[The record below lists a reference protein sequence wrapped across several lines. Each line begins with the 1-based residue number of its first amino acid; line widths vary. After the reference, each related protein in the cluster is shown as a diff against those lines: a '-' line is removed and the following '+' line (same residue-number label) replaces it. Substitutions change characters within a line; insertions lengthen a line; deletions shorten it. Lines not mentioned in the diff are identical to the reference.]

1 MPVPTTISNVRTS
14 MDASAARLNALPA
27 AWLLIAAGV
36 ACFPAKG
43 LEWFLIFDYFADRMR
58 DGLGNL
64 AAADWWTAMALA
76 GFAVVALTVAVHM
89 MLIQL
94 APRTR
99 LKLLLVMGILALV
112 AIAANPIATSDP
124 ADLVGTNSFDVSAET
139 ETPVSWFFWIAEV
152 ARLPVYVIAAIVSGL
167 GLGWLIDGIM
177 ILRDRREGNQKI
189 AEGDE
194 IMVIYEDTQAEVEG
208 WTQSREM
215 TGQTWRVQVSKE
227 LSALAMQEALRAEVY
242 TEGPVV
248 SAAAFHEIM
257 EEDAEDPEELPDPAV
272 MDVVRLLAPQP
283 VNYRALPADGRTL
296 PEEARQQLADY
307 AAFLRQHYSPNA
319 ILEEMTHAL

>member
-1 MPVPTTISNVRTS
+1 
-14 MDASAARLNALPA
+14 
-27 AWLLIAAGV
+27 
-36 ACFPAKG
+36 
-43 LEWFLIFDYFADRMR
+43 MR